1 MIKVGFIPGMQG
13 FFSVCKSI
21 SVNHHIKE
29 LKNKNYMIIPKD
41 TEKASDKTQ
50 YPFMTKLSGK
60 WACREP
66 TSTKY

>member
-50 YPFMTKLSGK
+50 YPFMTKTLWKVGM
-60 WACREP
+60 
-66 TSTKY
+66 